1 MAAKVFGEC
10 EEGGVFFADAIED
23 ADRAVFCVGK
33 TDDFAAGTAEF
44 ALQRLDVLGRGAEML
59 LEELFE
65 YVQGHEYP
73 PDFALID
80 G

>member
-1 MAAKVFGEC
+1 
-10 EEGGVFFADAIED
+10 
-23 ADRAVFCVGK
+23 
-33 TDDFAAGTAEF
+33 
-44 ALQRLDVLGRGAEML
+44 VLGWCVEML

-65 YVQGHEYP
+65 NVQGHEYP